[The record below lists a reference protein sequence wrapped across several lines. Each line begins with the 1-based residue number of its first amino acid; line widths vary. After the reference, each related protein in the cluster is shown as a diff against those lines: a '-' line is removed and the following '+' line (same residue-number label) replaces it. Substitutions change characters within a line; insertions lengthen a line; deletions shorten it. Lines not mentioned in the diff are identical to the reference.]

1 MAKRLCIAIDGP
13 SASGKGT
20 VARQVATALGYTYL
34 DSGALYRCVAL
45 AGQRDGVSLDDG
57 PELARRVPGLG
68 IRLGWEK
75 GQLLVRMGN
84 EDIGAAIRSEEMG
97 QGASRVARLPEVRA
111 ALLDLQRTLAEDGGI
126 VMDGRDIGTVVLPTA
141 ELKIFLTASVET
153 RALRRHE
160 EQLARGLP
168 SELETVKA
176 ALVARDE
183 QDRNREHAPLCEAE
197 DAIYLDSS
205 HSTPE
210 EVVEEIVALAVQRS
224 G

>member
-1 MAKRLCIAIDGP
+1 MPKRLCIAIDGP

-20 VARQVATALGYTYL
+20 VAKQVATALGYTYL

-57 PELARRVPGLG
+57 AELARRVPGLN
-68 IRLGWEK
+68 IRLGWEA
-75 GQLLVRMGN
+75 GELWVRMGG

-111 ALLDLQRTLAEDGGI
+111 ALLDLQRTLSEDGGI
-126 VMDGRDIGTVVLPTA
+126 VMDGRDIGTVVLPDA
-141 ELKIFLTASVET
+141 ELKIFLTASVDT

-160 EQLARGLP
+160 EQLARGL
-168 SELETVKA
+168 SSDLEEVKA
-176 ALVARDE
+176 ALIARDE
-183 QDRNREHAPLCEAE
+183 QDRNRRHAPLREAE
-197 DAIYLDSS
+197 DAVYLDSS

>member
-20 VARQVATALGYTYL
+20 VAKQVAKALDYTYL

-45 AGQRDGVSLDDG
+45 AGKRDGLSLDDG
-57 PELARRVPGLG
+57 PALAGRVPGLG
-68 IRLGWEK
+68 IRLGWEQ
-75 GQLLVRMGN
+75 GVLWVHMGG
-84 EDIGAAIRSEEMG
+84 EDVGSAIRSEEMG

-111 ALLDLQRTLAEDGGI
+111 ALLDLQRTLSAEGGI
-126 VMDGRDIGTVVLPTA
+126 VMDGRDIGTVVLPDA
-141 ELKIFLTASVET
+141 ELKVFLTASVDT

-160 EQLARGLP
+160 EQLSRGLP
-168 SELETVKA
+168 SDLDEVKS
-176 ALVARDE
+176 ALIARDA
-183 QDRNREHAPLCEAE
+183 QDRNREHAPLRQAV
-197 DAIYLDSS
+197 DAVYLDSS

-210 EVVEEIVALAVQRS
+210 EVVAKIVALAAQRS